1 MARREA
7 AEERTITTSADAKA
21 FIGELRDRAARIRVV
36 PGLLDGAL
44 DELRSSIEHILRAY
58 EKMSRR
64 RLGPFQ
70 RDLEAIAK
78 RVEEVEDAGK
88 ISPRHAKLV
97 GQALQHAR
105 RVHFWNA
112 RRVLAKIEKV
122 LAPSRAWHADL
133 EAYRAFHRKS
143 SLRIRGTEEALVRL
157 REVPK
162 PPASPE
168 DGARLKAVVEACN
181 RAADES
187 WSDLTHRP
195 TAEAIAD
202 LVGHPDLEGLGLLA
216 VQEFAALRELGD
228 LFEAEAPLKETIG
241 TQTLA
246 ELVQTSEYS
255 AAKWDRVY
263 PHAVHVRR
271 KLQGLLHQVRPV
283 VGGKYGT
290 AFTADAPVSLL
301 ERRLAAWRRFP
312 DAEGRGAWG
321 QLAEL
326 RASERIPAIQEST
339 RIYEKFP
346 ELGPRAWDGSLVEE
360 IEAHEKERA
369 AARKALAGLPAPDAL
384 LH

>member
-1 MARREA
+1 MARELG
-7 AEERTITTSADAKA
+7 EEPRTIGTPAEAKA
-21 FIGELRDRAARIRVV
+21 LVAELRERAARIRVV

-44 DELRSSIEHILRAY
+44 DELRSSIEHVLRAY

-168 DGARLKAVVEACN
+168 DGARLQAVVEACN

-228 LFEAEAPLKETIG
+228 LFEAEASLKETIG
-241 TQTLA
+241 TQPLTA
-246 ELVQTSEYS
+246 LVQTSEFS
-255 AAKWDRVY
+255 DAKWERVY

-271 KLQGLLHQVRPV
+271 KLQGLFHQVRPV

-290 AFTADAPVSLL
+290 AFTADAAVSLL
-301 ERRLAAWRRFP
+301 ERRLAAWRRVP
-312 DAEGRGAWG
+312 GAGGRGAGG
-321 QLAEL
+321 QLAG
-326 RASERIPAIQEST
+326 RR
-339 RIYEKFP
+339 
-346 ELGPRAWDGSLVEE
+346 G
-360 IEAHEKERA
+360 
-369 AARKALAGLPAPDAL
+369 AG
-384 LH
+384 